1 MPEYRAAID
10 IAASPD
16 TVFEYLV
23 TDDGM
28 TAWMGQRAALDP
40 VAGGDFAVDIAGH
53 AIRGTFVEIDRP
65 RRVVVTWG
73 MGGSADLPPGS
84 STVTFDL
91 IATPDGT
98 RVELRHEG
106 LPETEVPGHDDG
118 WRHFLPRLERAAIG
132 LPAGTDDWMPMPDRP
147 AAPDRPDP
155 FRSAGRT

>member
-1 MPEYRAAID
+1 MPGRVEGKVAFITGAAR
-10 IAASPD
+10 SQ
-16 TVFEYLV
+16 
-23 TDDGM
+23 G
-28 TAWMGQRAALDP
+28 RSHALRLAQEGAD
-40 VAGGDFAVDIAGH
+40 VIAVDIAGH